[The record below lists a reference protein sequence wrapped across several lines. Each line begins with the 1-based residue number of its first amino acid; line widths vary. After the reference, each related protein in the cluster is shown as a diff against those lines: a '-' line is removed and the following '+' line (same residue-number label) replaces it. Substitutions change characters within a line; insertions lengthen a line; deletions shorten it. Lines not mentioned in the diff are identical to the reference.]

1 MHEKYQLISI
11 EELGNATWGRLVFM
25 IYVLHWVSEGSLI
38 QTQKYIGQDLG
49 MKSPW
54 EFPQKPWRLSN
65 KGRSNWKVSNVTS
78 GLTVPSSETH
88 SSPLMH
94 SSQYKKKKKERKKE
108 KLNNTK
114 ILTLVVWW
122 HLLGL
127 LLLHSNHIAQWMVRT
142 LPVIRVVSGT
152 KSYNLPWQILSCTKD
167 ELIISYLQCGN
178 HHLKHV
184 SDMRI
189 TWTRNM
195 ERLTQR

>member
-88 SSPLMH
+88 SSPLMQ
-94 SSQYKKKKKERKKE
+94 SSQYKKKKKRKKE
-108 KLNNTK
+108 RKIKQYKNTYSS
-114 ILTLVVWW
+114 
-122 HLLGL
+122 GL
-127 LLLHSNHIAQWMVRT
+127 MAFTRSPFIA
-142 LPVIRVVSGT
+142 L
-152 KSYNLPWQILSCTKD
+152 KSYCPVDGANTSSNSGCIWNKKL
-167 ELIISYLQCGN
+167 
-178 HHLKHV
+178 
-184 SDMRI
+184 
-189 TWTRNM
+189 
-195 ERLTQR
+195 